1 VPLRLNQNGSFEIE
15 YTFAPPNGLHVQA
28 PENLIPDTMSPSM
41 SGVMLRNAELRSM
54 PPFVL
59 KFPSPDPLNPILGQF
74 SFLDQNN
81 VGHTVMWTSR
91 GLWQLSGNN
100 PPLASSWSILG
111 GPALSAAIPI
121 AYRAFANVMY
131 YTNGAPFMASWDGIT
146 SAPTSTTTFGDAS
159 IAASVA
165 GVSKTDAPTV
175 ISGSIGPLSIGGLFL
190 AELDNHII
198 LANVTVLDQLG
209 VNAATSGSIT
219 PTGTIYSFP
228 QRIWWSAN
236 GLPNQWDF
244 AANTNAGENDFL
256 DVPDSITGIVTIGT
270 AGYIFRSNGIT
281 QFIPTGNGL
290 VPFQF
295 DHLWASDH
303 GVGAIYPWSIHSYGA
318 FACFV
323 STEQIYQMGVNSFGD
338 IGGPARDAI
347 MADLSMASG
356 IPTASIVPT
365 ESLGYIYLT
374 YRINIPLT
382 TFTRQYIYSFE
393 DKRWEIRDLAGLII
407 TGREEEIWTGQLSSF
422 GIPGI
427 LPPATNIAGGAA
439 SGGGG
444 FGSGSGGGGTGGG
457 TGGGGRRVNQL

>member
-1 VPLRLNQNGSFEIE
+1 VPIRLSQSGAFEIE
-15 YTFAPPNGLHVQA
+15 YTFAPPLGLHVQA
-28 PENLIPDTMSPSM
+28 PENLIPDTASPSM
-41 SGVMLRNAELRSM
+41 SGVQLRNSELRSM

-59 KFPSPDPLNPILGQF
+59 KFPSPDPINPFLGQF
-74 SFLDQNN
+74 SFIDLNA
-81 VGHTVMWTSR
+81 VAHTVAWTSR
-91 GLWQLSGNN
+91 GLWQLAGNN

-111 GPALSAAIPI
+111 GPAPNPSNPM
-121 AYRAFANVMY
+121 AYRAFANVLY
-131 YTNGAPFMASWDGIT
+131 YTNGAPFMASWDGT
-146 SAPTSTTTFGDAS
+146 TQAPTSTTTFGDAS

-165 GVSKTDAPTV
+165 GISKADSPT
-175 ISGSIGPLSIGGLFL
+175 IIAGSTGPLAIGALFL

-209 VNAATSGSIT
+209 VNAATSGAIT
-219 PTGTIYSFP
+219 PAGVIFNFP

-236 GLPNQWDF
+236 GLPNVWDF

-256 DVPDSITGIVTIGT
+256 DVPDQITGIITIGT

-281 QFIPTGNGL
+281 QFIPTGNGI

-303 GVGAIYPWSIHSYGA
+303 GVGNIYPWSITSYGA

-323 STEQIYQMGVNSFGD
+323 SAEQIYQMGVNSFSD
-338 IGGPARDAI
+338 IGGTARDAI
-347 MADLSMASG
+347 MADLSQASG
-356 IPTASIVPT
+356 TPVGSIVPT
-365 ESLGYIYLT
+365 EASGIVYLT
-374 YRINIPLT
+374 YRISIPLT
-382 TFTRQYIYSFE
+382 TFTRHYIYSFE
-393 DKRWEIRDLAGLII
+393 GKYWEIRDTAGFLI

-427 LPPATNIAGGAA
+427 VPPSTSNAGG

-444 FGSGSGGGGTGGG
+444 FQGGGGGGGGGTGQRGRGG
-457 TGGGGRRVNQL
+457 LLA